1 MILKTFFF
9 INKVNIIYSYI
20 YQTKLQSSFESKYA
34 IDHLK
39 HKFVLNVN
47 HDLFKFVSGSLDF
60 NIYKRN
66 GEYLPFNFEQN
77 VYLPNAVEFDF
88 VYLLNYRITA
98 QFKNISIFLSVE
110 NILNKKFYDIPNVPV
125 PGVTFMSGIKFKI

>member
-39 HKFVLNVN
+39 HKFVLNVS
-47 HDLFKFVSGSLDF
+47 HDLFKYVSGTFDL

-66 GEYLPFNFEQN
+66 GEYLPFDFEQN
-77 VYLPNAVEFDF
+77 AYAPNTFEFDF
-88 VYLLNYRITA
+88 VYLLNYRLTA
-98 QFKNISIFLSVE
+98 QIKNISIFLSVE

-125 PGVTFMSGIKFKI
+125 PGLTFMSGMKFKI